1 MLRPRTRRTL
11 LAFTVLAVLATW
23 DGMRWWKA
31 EQDNA
36 AIQRSAAAEH
46 PVAPLLTEG
55 SPAEV
60 RFAAASLAAREGQV
74 TRAVA
79 LYRQVA
85 EARADLAPAALVNAA
100 NTLHREG
107 RRLVA
112 ADNRA
117 GALPLLELAKE
128 TYREVLRRDPSVW
141 SARYNLE
148 RALRLA
154 PEDEAR
160 DDEGASIPADS
171 ERALTTM
178 RAFTLGLP

>member
-1 MLRPRTRRTL
+1 MTPRTRRTF
-11 LAFTVLAVLATW
+11 LAFAILATLA
-23 DGMRWWKA
+23 GMDTLRWWRA
-31 EQDNA
+31 TEHNT
-36 AIQRSAAAEH
+36 AIDRSTRTEH
-46 PVAPLLTEG
+46 PTAPLLVED
-55 SPAEV
+55 SPAEL

-85 EARADLAPAALVNAA
+85 EARPDLAPGALVDAA
-100 NTLHREG
+100 NALHREG

-160 DDEGASIPADS
+160 DDEAGSIPADS

>member
-1 MLRPRTRRTL
+1 MTPRTRRTL
-11 LAFTVLAVLATW
+11 VAFAALAVFISIDSL
-23 DGMRWWKA
+23 RWWRA
-31 EQDNA
+31 ADDNA
-36 AIQRSAAAEH
+36 AIDRSTVTEH
-46 PVAPLLTEG
+46 PTAPLLAED
-55 SPAEV
+55 SPAEL

-79 LYRQVA
+79 RYRQVA
-85 EARADLAPAALVNAA
+85 EARPDLAPAALVDAA
-100 NTLHREG
+100 NALHREG

-128 TYREVLRRDPSVW
+128 TYREVLRRDPSLW

-160 DDEGASIPADS
+160 DDDGASIPASS

>member
-1 MLRPRTRRTL
+1 MLHPRTRRTL
-11 LAFTVLAVLATW
+11 LAFAALAVLATW
-23 DGMRWWKA
+23 DAMRWWKA

-36 AIQRSAAAEH
+36 EIRRSTTTDH
-46 PVAPLLTEG
+46 PVAPQLTEG

-60 RFAAASLAAREGQV
+60 RFAAAAVVAREGQV

-85 EARADLAPAALVNAA
+85 EARADLAPEALVNAA

-107 RRLVA
+107 RRLAA